1 MRSNRGQKPGMSAS
15 APRPDPA
22 DQTSEFELPPEETG
36 RVPVTVMR
44 VEPHWFG
51 IAPAPLL
58 LGVAA
63 VCFVAAIGLF
73 ATGHWPYGLILLG
86 LGALLLAAYSE
97 AARRRPRSASE
108 SVRPTTGS
116 AAVARAGSV
125 WESLRAQAAASAH
138 AKRIHSGLFVVES
151 ERRAALLDLGTAVY
165 LHDEGAAGAARTR
178 LAEIDAHE
186 TDLRRELHDGLA
198 EAGERIRRVR
208 LAVQQTEMVLPV
220 EPAPPPDEA
229 TPPQPAVVP
238 EPYPP
243 PDEADLPTPDPPP
256 DEE

>member
-22 DQTSEFELPPEETG
+22 DQTSEIELPPEETG
-36 RVPVTVMR
+36 SVPVTVMR

-58 LGVAA
+58 LGAVVVAFL
-63 VCFVAAIGLF
+63 VAIGLF
-73 ATGHWPYGLILLG
+73 ASGHWPFGLILLG
-86 LGALLLAAYSE
+86 LAALLLAAYSE
-97 AARRRPRSASE
+97 AARRRPRSASASARAGRGAVARERAGSAWE
-108 SVRPTTGS
+108 SVR
-116 AAVARAGSV
+116 AH
-125 WESLRAQAAASAH
+125 AAASAH

-165 LHDEGAAGAARTR
+165 LGDEDEARAMRTR
-178 LAEIDAHE
+178 LAEIDARE

-208 LAVQQTEMVLPV
+208 LAVQQTEMVLP
-220 EPAPPPDEA
+220 
-229 TPPQPAVVP
+229 P
-238 EPYPP
+238 EPEQYPQ
-243 PDEADLPTPDPPP
+243 P

>member
-1 MRSNRGQKPGMSAS
+1 MSAS

-22 DQTSEFELPPEETG
+22 DQTSEFELPPDETG
-36 RVPVTVMR
+36 SVPVAVMR

-63 VCFVAAIGLF
+63 VAFLAALGLF
-73 ATGHWPYGLILLG
+73 ASGQWPFGLILLG
-86 LGALLLAAYSE
+86 VGALLLAAYSE
-97 AARRRPRSASE
+97 AAKRRPRSAPEASRGRTA
-108 SVRPTTGS
+108 S
-116 AAVARAGSV
+116 VARERAASA

-138 AKRIHSGLFVVES
+138 AKRINSGLFVVES
-151 ERRAALLDLGTAVY
+151 ERRATLLDLGTAAY
-165 LHDEGAAGAARTR
+165 LHDEEAAGAARLR
-178 LAEIDAHE
+178 LAEIDARE

-220 EPAPPPDEA
+220 EPTPPPGEA

-243 PDEADLPTPDPPP
+243 PDEADLPSPDPAP
-256 DEE
+256 DED